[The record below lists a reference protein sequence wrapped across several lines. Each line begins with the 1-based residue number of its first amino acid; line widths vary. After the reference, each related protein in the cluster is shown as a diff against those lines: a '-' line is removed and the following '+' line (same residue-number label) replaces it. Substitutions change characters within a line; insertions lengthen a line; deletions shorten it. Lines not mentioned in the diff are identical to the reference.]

1 VIEGETSDL
10 LGAHHG
16 KRLVIVVV
24 RTSNSNSTTIEVNMG
39 IPVQISDGD
48 RIASIDKNTNTL
60 QTIAYYHHEIHS
72 GSAYRVWAQESVTAN
87 ATHTIALLTPNST
100 KRIHLES
107 RVSTANSSAL
117 YLYEM
122 PNAPTANGTPRTP
135 RNANRNYADN
145 SSVQFV
151 FEDSTLN
158 LTANITLAHA
168 HIGSTGARPN
178 DPSFG
183 GASESRK
190 EWVLKQNTWYA
201 LQVTDA
207 SESAQEMSI
216 VLDWYEHTPKTV

>member
-1 VIEGETSDL
+1 
-10 LGAHHG
+10 
-16 KRLVIVVV
+16 
-24 RTSNSNSTTIEVNMG
+24 MG

-48 RIASIDKNTNTL
+48 RIAAIDKNTNTI
-60 QTIAYYHHEIHS
+60 QTIANYHHEIHS

-87 ATHTIALLTPNST
+87 TSHTLALLTPNST
-100 KRIHLES
+100 KQIHLEAL
-107 RVSTANSSAL
+107 VTTANSSVL
-117 YLYEM
+117 SLYEM

-145 SSVQFV
+145 SSTQFV

-158 LTANITLAHA
+158 LTANITLAHT
-168 HIGSTGARPN
+168 HIGSTGLRPA

-201 LQVTDA
+201 IQVIDT
-207 SESAQEMSI
+207 SGNAQEMSI
-216 VLDWYEHTPKTV
+216 ILDWYEHTPKTA